1 MNSVFTIICLK
12 QKFDKGYPVK
22 HLQHLPVVI
31 RIKIGG
37 MKAPTLGHEVVKQT
51 ESVAL
56 LRKNGILKDFE
67 IEHEF
72 KKLTSKLYGNVV
84 VFGTR
89 PVRLDKVQSLV
100 QLDE

>member
-1 MNSVFTIICLK
+1 MNRHEFSFYYYLFETKIN
-12 QKFDKGYPVK
+12 KGYALK
-22 HLQHLPVVI
+22 HLIHLPVVI

-89 PVRLDKVQSLV
+89 PVRLDKVQ
-100 QLDE
+100 